1 MKKIMTLLLVVVGIV
16 VLSACERGKKEKIGF
31 AASTFQNPFFNEV
44 KKGIEDA
51 LKGTKYELVS
61 LGADDDASKQAGQIE
76 DLIAQG
82 VKLLLINPV
91 DSTTS
96 GTKIKEANEAG
107 IPVITVDRSSNE
119 GDVKAHIASDN
130 KAGGKM
136 AGEFLKSICPA
147 GNPVLQIEGQPGA
160 SAAIDRKAGF
170 EEAFG
175 AANIQQSTAAN
186 WNREMA
192 LDLVNAFIAAQGN
205 PEGIC
210 VFAANDNMAL
220 GAVEAIK
227 ASPSTKLE
235 KSVVVGFDAI
245 DDAIESINKGELTA
259 TIAQQPYEIGKKAGE
274 AAIKY
279 LNGEKVA
286 EFIPVELQLIKKEEE
301 E

>member
-1 MKKIMTLLLVVVGIV
+1 
-16 VLSACERGKKEKIGF
+16 
-31 AASTFQNPFFNEV
+31 
-44 KKGIEDA
+44 
-51 LKGTKYELVS
+51 
-61 LGADDDASKQAGQIE
+61 
-76 DLIAQG
+76 
-82 VKLLLINPV
+82 
-91 DSTTS
+91 
-96 GTKIKEANEAG
+96 
-107 IPVITVDRSSNE
+107 
-119 GDVKAHIASDN
+119 
-130 KAGGKM
+130 M